1 MVKLSDEAKNI
12 QFRNTVGKITEE
24 YGARGF
30 TAKKTA
36 ASDIL
41 GEDIKTARGEKGA
54 ESIAVAGVLDNLESA
69 QQALQSSTDPQSTKE
84 ILKTT
89 KDLKQVIK
97 NLAKSGDLGGEQ
109 QDSLNDL
116 IRQTEKNV
124 KKVSKAGGAFGKANE
139 TFLGS
144 LTETLNPLSAMGNF
158 FGTAG
163 IAPLEGYFNSLGDS
177 LNEKVKGA
185 LGIGASEESLN
196 MTRDIQKQ
204 DKKEIETEFRKDSED
219 NASVLTK
226 EGTTSTAGKEGAPG
240 MEASDILV
248 PDMSLMKRVSL
259 RLGRALGLTDQS
271 GKSYLAQLV
280 DQQKGDPAS
289 RAEKPDSEG
298 LDALP
303 GGDDGE
309 PDDEGKKKKGGI
321 MGMLSGLAGAAG
333 AGIGAGLKAVSMG
346 VRSLAMSVMML
357 AAPPAL
363 VGLAAITLAL
373 IGIGTALRIATPALK
388 VFGKVITKI
397 VEVIGDT
404 FLGAMERIPPIME
417 SIGGVIETIGGA
429 ISNVVETVLDSLTDT
444 IERLGNVDGKNLLVN
459 VAPGLAAVGAAL
471 GVFGAGSG
479 IGAIL
484 SGFGSLFGDGPLEQI
499 SKIDGKNIQN
509 AADGIDKFG
518 GALKKLDK
526 DIEAF
531 GDSNAPKI
539 LKDFTQTM
547 DGFTESMPS
556 AFQIGKMAA
565 FGLSFSSLQS
575 TAADFVKNMTI
586 IADPTAPAQTDNL
599 NDAQKAAASSSG
611 TGSSNTIAVNQ
622 GGNVQNVNNTTNNTT
637 SNSSP
642 QDRDF
647 DYYAFRGVSV
657 HA

>member
-429 ISNVVETVLDSLTDT
+429 ISEVISTVFDSITNT
-444 IERLGNVDGKNLLVN
+444 VERLSGVDTKNLFALSGALFAL
-459 VAPGLAAVGAAL
+459 APAL
-471 GVFGAGSG
+471 FAFGAGSG
-479 IGAIL
+479 IGSIIA
-484 SGFGSLFGDGPLEQI
+484 GFGSLFGDGPLEQI

-526 DIEAF
+526 DIETF

-622 GGNVQNVNNTTNNTT
+622 GGNVQNVN
-637 SNSSP
+637 
-642 QDRDF
+642 RDF